1 MTKMNNRE
9 LMEKIVEVRTAIWNK
24 RHSTDGSVELLEEYL
39 SVLEEDAKQRIKVLK
54 EDIDY
59 MEMMLW
65 EVTGIYKGDTD
76 GDEKESPKSKY
87 IITLL

>member
-1 MTKMNNRE
+1 MTMNNKQ
-9 LMEKIVEVRTAIWNK
+9 LMEKIVELRTVIWRK
-24 RHSTDGSVELLEEYL
+24 RNSMDGSRELLEEYL
-39 SVLEEDAKQRIKVLK
+39 MVLEEEAKERIEKAK

-65 EVTGIYKGDTD
+65 EVTGYSQGDTD
-76 GDEKESPKSKY
+76 GDEEKPSKY